1 MRKCLYLLGLL
12 FPSLFLLS
20 ACNVSEMSTLA
31 DLSKPYTG
39 FYECESISYGGDDM
53 TDRFEYIRLEL
64 AYGGEFELSYR
75 GKEGGEGSYGG
86 TYEVDTEAGEI
97 TLQMQYG
104 PVSKSFTFLMESGSI
119 FVDLPVH
126 GKLLHAEFT
135 AP

>member
-12 FPSLFLLS
+12 FPSLFLL
-20 ACNVSEMSTLA
+20 CGCDVSEMSTLA
-31 DLSKPYTG
+31 DLSKPYVG
-39 FYECESISYGGDDM
+39 FYECESMLYGGEDL

-64 AYGGEFELSYR
+64 GYGGDFELTYR
-75 GKEGGEGSYGG
+75 GKERNEGSYGG

-104 PVSKSFTFLMESGSI
+104 FVSKSFTFLMGSGSI
-119 FVDLPVH
+119 FIDLPVH
-126 GKLLHAEFT
+126 GKLLHAEFK